1 MYYTGL
7 NPDDLSPVYVPKTRE
22 EKREQ
27 RALLQ
32 YGKPENYELVYSAL
46 VKAGRSD
53 LIGNGPDAL
62 LRPRSSHPSQAHTAF
77 ARHDVK
83 KGKNQLYRGVKKKK

>member
-7 NPDDLSPVYVPKTRE
+7 DPDDLSPVYVPKTRE

-32 YGKPENYELVYSAL
+32 YGKPENYDLVYAAL
-46 VKAGRSD
+46 VKAGRLD
-53 LIGNGPDAL
+53 LIGNGLGAL
-62 LRPRSSHPSQAHTAF
+62 IRPRSARPSSTHPATV
-77 ARHDVK
+77 RHDGK
-83 KGKNQLYRGVKKKK
+83 KGKNQLYRGVKRKK